1 MLLGFSCSQNTLG
14 FESSTLMRNL
24 SPLLHWTGSL
34 LGKYQRPQVSCML
47 EHVVLSSLYTA
58 EHLCVSLVVL
68 KISDMFPVWLP
79 LMSICFTV
87 YLLQSNACADDS
99 RARATRRPSKVPME
113 FMMIWPASGD
123 LAG

>member
-1 MLLGFSCSQNTLG
+1 MLVGFSCSQNTLG

-87 YLLQSNACADDS
+87 YLLQSNAWADDR
-99 RARATRRPSKVPME
+99 RARATRRPSKKAIKVPMDE
-113 FMMIWPASGD
+113 
-123 LAG
+123 